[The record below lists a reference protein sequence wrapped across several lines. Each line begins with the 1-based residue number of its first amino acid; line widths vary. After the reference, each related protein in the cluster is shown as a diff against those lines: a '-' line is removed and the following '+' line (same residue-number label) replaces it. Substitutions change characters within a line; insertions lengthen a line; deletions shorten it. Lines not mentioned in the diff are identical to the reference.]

1 MIFVDTNYF
10 LRFLL
15 KDIDSQYSEAKKL
28 FLLAAKDEQKLL
40 SSTVV
45 FFEVFWVLRSTYRKN
60 KQTLVKKLD
69 NLLKLN
75 IEFNEHQLLVES
87 VNLFKNLNLSLE
99 DCYNLVFSR
108 ARTISTATRSCVNPK
123 STLRVP
129 IAI

>member
-1 MIFVDTNYF
+1 VIFVDTNYF

-108 ARTISTATRSCVNPK
+108 ARGVK
-123 STLRVP
+123 SFKTFDLKLAKAFK
-129 IAI
+129 IK